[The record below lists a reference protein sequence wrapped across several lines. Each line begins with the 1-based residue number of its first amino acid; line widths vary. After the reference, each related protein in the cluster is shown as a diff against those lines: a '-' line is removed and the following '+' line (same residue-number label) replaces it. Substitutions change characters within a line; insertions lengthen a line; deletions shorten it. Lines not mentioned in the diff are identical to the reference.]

1 MIERQPS
8 LTNYYKCS
16 IIGVMKNIRIIK
28 TGIDVSA
35 IQAQLDAHPQD
46 WGNVGRMKGT
56 GKQDPHTKIVTSEVL
71 QLVMGGVS
79 SPNEF
84 VGDTEI
90 SMPTDATS
98 RHTEIQ
104 RFLGEHFTS
113 QVGRCAFL
121 KTPIGQITGKHI
133 DQGTYYLTKDRYH
146 LSITGTYR
154 YTVWDNGEDDTTKEV
169 LEVEPG
175 TLFWFNNKKNH
186 MAENT
191 SKIERIAF
199 IFDVPQ
205 SPSNP

>member
-1 MIERQPS
+1 
-8 LTNYYKCS
+8 
-16 IIGVMKNIRIIK
+16 MKNIRVIQ

-35 IQAQLDAHPQD
+35 IQKQLDQYPED
-46 WGNVGRMKGT
+46 WGNVSRLKGT
-56 GKQDPHTKIVTSEVL
+56 AKQDPHTKIVTSEVL

-79 SPNEF
+79 KPGEF

-90 SMPTDATS
+90 TLPTEATQ

-104 RFLGEHFTS
+104 KFLTTHFRNI
-113 QVGRCAFL
+113 GRCAFL

-133 DQGTYYLTKDRYH
+133 DVGNYYLTKDRYH

-154 YTVWDNGEDDTTKEV
+154 YTVWDDGDDDNTKEIID
-169 LEVEPG
+169 VEPG
-175 TLFWFNNKKNH
+175 TFFWFNNKKNH

-191 SKIERIAF
+191 SNIERIAF